1 MVNIETND
9 KTQVDGIILPPCHI
23 TSGQTLEIDFREKMT
38 VNLSILLTFEADYP
52 LPSALFFTACFIP
65 LLSALYFTVCFS

>member
-9 KTQVDGIILPPCHI
+9 KTQVDGIILPPCQL
-23 TSGQTLEIDFREKMT
+23 TSSQTLEIDFRPKMT

-52 LPSALFFTACFIP
+52 LPS
-65 LLSALYFTVCFS
+65 